1 MRKIIRTVAVISA
14 AVVTTSVAA
23 ADGYHYDSV
32 KDAPRFTEHDWSGFY
47 VGAHVGYGWGTG
59 ESFVANPARTTVFDP
74 SVDTDGFVAGG
85 QVGFNLQLR
94 SLVLGVEA
102 DISGSDVSGDTQFT
116 GFFAPSTTDA
126 GFDVNWLA
134 TVRGRLGFTAGKF
147 LVYGTGGVAYAD
159 IESSFQVGGG
169 AGRPGGTFSETRH
182 GYVVGGGLE
191 YALSRNISLK
201 AEYLY
206 VELED
211 KEYQLPSGWFGS
223 DLTLETAKIGVN
235 YRF

>member
-1 MRKIIRTVAVISA
+1 MRTIISTIAIA
-14 AVVTTSVAA
+14 AVTAIATPAL
-23 ADGYHYDSV
+23 ADGYHYGSV
-32 KDAPRFTEHDWSGFY
+32 KDSPRVTAHDWSGFY

-59 ESFVANPARTTVFDP
+59 ESFVANPARTTSFGA
-74 SVDTDGFVAGG
+74 SVDTTGFIAGG
-85 QVGFNLQLR
+85 QAGFNLQLH
-94 SLVLGVEA
+94 SLVIGVEA

-126 GFDVNWLA
+126 GYDVNWLA
-134 TVRGRLGFTAGKF
+134 TIRGRLGFTAGKF

-159 IESSFQVGGG
+159 IESNFQVGGG
-169 AGRPGGTFSETRH
+169 AGRPGGTFSETRQ

-206 VELED
+206 IELED
-211 KEYQLPSGWFGS
+211 KEYRLTSGWFGS
-223 DLTLETAKIGVN
+223 DLTLETARIGVN